1 MLGSRGSPWQ
11 ARRVGRGPRLLVGA
25 LVLALCAPVLDPQVQ
40 LYWRDTQRFFH
51 PFKLAM
57 AERLRRGEL
66 PLWDRWTEA
75 GVSVLGQLTPAL
87 WHPATLLYLAFPFPL
102 AFKLNHLL
110 ALPLAA
116 AGAFL
121 LAGRVGARGWAAAV
135 AAVAYAGCGFLCS
148 MAGGNLPFALGQAT
162 IPLAVWAVLRF
173 CDAPAPGRLLLA
185 AFLLGSCGLAGEPQ
199 SMLLAGLIA
208 GGFALPGKTWRA
220 APRIL
225 GLLALCGLCGAL
237 LSAPATFPAWERLR
251 LGEARR
257 LAQSAGAF
265 SLDARRLPGLLLP
278 WAFDDSPELT
288 PADAPDTPY
297 SEYFSG
303 PPHVAFAGSIAL
315 GAPALALAAG
325 GGAGL
330 LLGALLLL
338 LAALGPAT
346 PVQWLAVHL
355 IPGFGLFRYPEK
367 LVGPASLLLAL
378 AAAAGAE
385 KLLSGDRTAAR
396 RAMRICAALAGLL
409 LLLWAALALGQGA
422 IASWLLAHGRV
433 HAGAA
438 APLFLSALSRSLL
451 AESAL
456 AAALAIAAALPRGR
470 AVAAAVICA
479 LSALLCGQGQLITAP
494 RELLE
499 ERPPLAEM
507 LTQRAG
513 PSEGAW
519 RIESDTE
526 QSLVL
531 PGLDARL
538 RRAAWSAQALAPRT
552 NAVQRVESVS
562 GYGSLNDDRYQLAQ
576 ALAPAAFRAVLGVRF
591 TVRMPWEPPGEAGW
605 TQGPYGMWIRE
616 LHPSPRAFL
625 LARAVHSAAPAQA
638 LSDPGF
644 DPARLAIT
652 SGAELDEPGPPGE
665 ARLTRP
671 SPERMRVSVGA
682 PGRRLLV
689 ISEHFDPGWRA
700 RVDGKPA
707 RVVRVDLCALGVE
720 LPPGAREVTLRFL
733 PLGLL
738 PGAAACGLTLLL
750 LGALSVRRYRSA
762 AAR

>member
-1 MLGSRGSPWQ
+1 MLGSRARPWQ
-11 ARRVGRGPRLLVGA
+11 ARRVGRGARLLVGA

-75 GVSVLGQLTPAL
+75 GVSVLGQLTPGL
-87 WHPATLLYLAFPFPL
+87 WHPATLLYLALPFPL
-102 AFKLNHLL
+102 AFKLNHLI

-121 LAGRVGARGWAAAV
+121 LAGRVGAQGWTAAIAAV
-135 AAVAYAGCGFLCS
+135 TFAGSGFLCS
-148 MAGGNLPFALGQAT
+148 MAAGNLPFALGQAT

-173 CDAPAPGRLLLA
+173 TDAPAPGRLLVAGL
-185 AFLLGSCGLAGEPQ
+185 LLGSCGLAGEPQ

-208 GGFALPGKTWRA
+208 AGFALPARGWRA
-220 APRIL
+220 APRAI
-225 GLLALCGLCGAL
+225 GLLALCGLLGVL
-237 LSAPATFPAWERLR
+237 FSAPATFPAAERLR

-257 LAQSAGAF
+257 LEQSEGAF

-278 WAFDDSPELT
+278 WAFDDSPELS
-288 PADAPDTPY
+288 PAGAPDTPY

-303 PPHVAFAGSIAL
+303 QPHVAFAGSIAA
-315 GAPALALAAG
+315 GAPAVALAAW

-355 IPGFGLFRYPEK
+355 IPGYGLFRYPEK
-367 LVGPASLLLAL
+367 LVGPATLLLAL
-378 AAAAGAE
+378 AAAAGAQRM
-385 KLLSGDRTAAR
+385 LAADGRAAR
-396 RAMRICAALAGLL
+396 RAMGSAAALAAVLL
-409 LLLWAALALGQGA
+409 ALWAAFALGRGA
-422 IASWLLAHGRV
+422 IASWLIGHGRV
-433 HAGAA
+433 HAQAA
-438 APLFLSALSRSLL
+438 APIFLSALSRSLL
-451 AESAL
+451 VEAAL
-456 AAALAIAAALPRGR
+456 AAALAIAAALQRGR
-470 AVAAAVICA
+470 APAAAAICA
-479 LSALLCGQGQLITAP
+479 ASALLCGEGQLVTAP

-499 ERPPLAEM
+499 SRPPLAEL

-513 PSEGAW
+513 QSEGAW

-552 NAVQRVESVS
+552 NAVQRIESVS
-562 GYGSLNDDRYQLAQ
+562 GYGSLNDDRYLLAQ
-576 ALAPAAFRAVLGVRF
+576 ARAPEAFRAVLGVRF
-591 TVRMPWEPPGEAGW
+591 VVRMPWERPPEGGFR
-605 TQGPYGMWIRE
+605 QGPYGMWIRE
-616 LHPSPRAFL
+616 RQTLPRAFL
-625 LARAVHSAAPAQA
+625 VARAFHGAAPVRA
-638 LSDPGF
+638 LSDPAF
-644 DPARLAIT
+644 DPAREALT
-652 SGAELDEPGPPGE
+652 SGKELTEPGPPGE
-665 ARLTRP
+665 AQLERF
-671 SPERMRVSVGA
+671 SPERMRVTVRA
-682 PGRRLLV
+682 PGPRLLV

-700 RVDGKPA
+700 AVDGAPA
-707 RVVRVDLCALGVE
+707 PVVRADLCALGVE
-720 LPPGAREVTLRFL
+720 LPEGAREVVLKFVPR
-733 PLGLL
+733 GLW
-738 PGAAACGLTLLL
+738 PGAAAFALALLL
-750 LGALSVRRYRSA
+750 LGGLSARRYRSA